1 MKKKKILFIT
11 GTRADFSK
19 IILLIQSFNRDKFEI
34 LVFAT
39 GMHMLKKY
47 GLTINEVRKLKK
59 SSIYEF
65 TNQKEGDSQVEILS
79 KTVLSLEDFITEHK
93 PDLMIVHGDRVEAL
107 SGVIVSATNNLNCC
121 HIEGGEVSG
130 TLDEMYRHASSKFS
144 TTHLVSSNDAKKRLI
159 KLGENPKNIFVIGSP
174 ELDYHKSSNISL
186 DKMKNHYKI
195 NFDEYGVFM
204 FHPSYFEISK
214 YKSFLKI
221 LFDELVNLNKNF
233 IIFLPNNDPGSELI
247 FDQIKKL
254 KSKNF
259 KVIPSMRFEYFSALL
274 KNSSIVIG
282 NSSVIVRECPFLG
295 IPSILVGDRQN
306 NRSNAKS
313 IKKIKIDD
321 AKLLSKIV
329 LQNWNKKFNC
339 NKNFGDGNS
348 VSKFKKLIKSN
359 KLFPKH
365 IRKSFYE

>member
-1 MKKKKILFIT
+1 MKKKKLLCIT

-19 IILLIQSFNRDKFEI
+19 IILLIKSLNRDKFEI

-59 SSIYEF
+59 TSIYEF

-79 KTVLSLEDFITEHK
+79 KTVLSLEDFIIEHK

-107 SGVIVSATNNLNCC
+107 SGVIVAATNNLNCC
-121 HIEGGEVSG
+121 HIEGGEISG

-144 TTHLVSSNDAKKRLI
+144 TTHLVSSHEAKKRLT
-159 KLGENPKNIFVIGSP
+159 KLGENPQNVFVIGSS
-174 ELDYHKSSNISL
+174 ELDYHKLSNVSL
-186 DKMKNHYKI
+186 DKMKKHYKI
-195 NFDEYGVFM
+195 NFDEYGIFM
-204 FHPSYFEISK
+204 FHPSYYEIYK
-214 YKSFLKI
+214 YELFLKI
-221 LFDELVNLNKNF
+221 LFKELVNLKKNF

-247 FDQIKKL
+247 FNQIKKL

-259 KVIPSMRFEYFSALL
+259 KVIPSMRFEYFSTLL

-295 IPSILVGDRQN
+295 IPSILIGDRQN
-306 NRSNAKS
+306 NRSDAKS

-321 AKLLSKIV
+321 ARILSRVV
-329 LQNWNKKFNC
+329 LQNWNKRFSS
-339 NKNFGDGNS
+339 NKSFGDGNS
-348 VSKFKKLIKSN
+348 ISKFKKLISSN
-359 KLFPKH
+359 KLFPKQ
-365 IRKSFYE
+365 ITKSFYE

>member
-1 MKKKKILFIT
+1 MEYLCFI
-11 GTRADFSK
+11 
-19 IILLIQSFNRDKFEI
+19 
-34 LVFAT
+34 
-39 GMHMLKKY
+39 
-47 GLTINEVRKLKK
+47 
-59 SSIYEF
+59 
-65 TNQKEGDSQVEILS
+65 
-79 KTVLSLEDFITEHK
+79 
-93 PDLMIVHGDRVEAL
+93 
-107 SGVIVSATNNLNCC
+107 
-121 HIEGGEVSG
+121 
-130 TLDEMYRHASSKFS
+130 
-144 TTHLVSSNDAKKRLI
+144 HL
-159 KLGENPKNIFVIGSP
+159 
-174 ELDYHKSSNISL
+174 
-186 DKMKNHYKI
+186 
-195 NFDEYGVFM
+195 
-204 FHPSYFEISK
+204 FEISK

-259 KVIPSMRFEYFSALL
+259 KVIPSMRFEYFLTLL

-348 VSKFKKLIKSN
+348 VSKFRKLIKSN